1 MEIFLIKLNHLL
13 QNKDYLIIPTF
24 IIFTALFS
32 LLGSKNMTDND
43 WKEKLSQEEYH
54 VTRCG
59 GTEPPFTGKYY
70 KHDEEGTYNCNCCKN
85 ALFSSTVK
93 YDSGSGWPSF
103 WDAIDKKNIKTKDDY
118 SLGHKRIE
126 IMCANCDA
134 HLGHVFEDGPNPT
147 GFRYCVNSLS
157 LDFKK
162 ND

>member
-1 MEIFLIKLNHLL
+1 MEKTNSSDKTIFISRETIKRLISDVRDLMNDPL
-13 QNKDYLIIPTF
+13 
-24 IIFTALFS
+24 
-32 LLGSKNMTDND
+32 TD
-43 WKEKLSQEEYH
+43 E
-54 VTRCG
+54 G
-59 GTEPPFTGKYY
+59 IYY